1 MVFLADGLVVA
12 FRCLAQGGFLHLWFC
27 FFCVLFLRIG
37 LFPAALPFLLLLFF
51 YFVHLEPRLINKTSA
66 GSIATLKMI
75 VGGLAGLISLIS

>member
-66 GSIATLKMI
+66 CVEKKNID
-75 VGGLAGLISLIS
+75 LIIM